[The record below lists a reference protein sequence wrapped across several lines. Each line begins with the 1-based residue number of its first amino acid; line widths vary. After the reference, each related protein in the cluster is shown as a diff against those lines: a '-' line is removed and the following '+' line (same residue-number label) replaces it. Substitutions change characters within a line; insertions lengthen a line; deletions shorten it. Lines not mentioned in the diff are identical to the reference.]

1 MPLFNKLLM
10 QQAYTIMELKGTY
23 DDIQAGVDVA
33 QADNMLNMINMYGI
47 NYPGVQV
54 NALQLNQ
61 YLRNKYP
68 EIELFQ
74 KCVDA
79 LPRISIQRDSNAPLP
94 AEVYLLRA
102 DICGI
107 CASVLIKH
115 KVVARFED
123 TLVNETAGS

>member
-1 MPLFNKLLM
+1 MPNFNNLLM

-33 QADNMLNMINMYGI
+33 QAENALNIINRYGI
-47 NYPGVQV
+47 NYTGVQV

-79 LPRISIQRDSNAPLP
+79 LPHISQRNGNAPLS

-115 KVVARFED
+115 KVVARLED
-123 TLVNETAGS
+123 TLVNETVGS